1 MPIHH
6 LRRGLLPVLLCF
18 SPLALAH
25 LGPYNTGVDAAG
37 NPLSGAAID
46 AHYQIVGSPVFGPS
60 SYAVRAG
67 DGAPIT
73 VGGWVLDTPDS
84 SWLVPTPAIFF
95 ADQPGLSDAITWR
108 TEFTLSAAEAASLR
122 IQGRWAADD
131 SGLAIRLNGVALSG
145 SGIAQ
150 FDRWTGFGIS
160 SGFIA
165 GVNVLEFDTL
175 STQSP
180 TGLRVEMTSSVPEP
194 GAAWLLLCG
203 LPAVAAWQQRRRPG
217 AAA

>member
-1 MPIHH
+1 MAIHR
-6 LRRGLLPVLLCF
+6 LRRGMLLALLGF
-18 SPLALAH
+18 SPLAFAH
-25 LGPYNTGVDAAG
+25 LGPYNTGVDASG
-37 NPLSGAAID
+37 KPLAGAALD
-46 AHYQIVGSPVFGPS
+46 AHYQIVGSPVFGPG

-73 VGGWVLDTPDS
+73 AGGWVLDTPDS
-84 SWLVPTPAIFF
+84 SWLVPTPAIVF

-108 TEFTLSAAEAASLR
+108 TEFTLSAAEAAALQ

-131 SGLAIRLNGVALSG
+131 SGLAIRLNGVAINSAT
-145 SGIAQ
+145 AQ
-150 FDRWTGFGIS
+150 FDHWTSFGIS
-160 SGFIA
+160 SGFVA

-180 TGLRVEMTSSVPEP
+180 TGLRVEMASSVPEP
-194 GAAWLLLCG
+194 TGAWLMLCG
-203 LPAVAAWQQRRRPG
+203 LPVLLVWQRRRAG